1 MQVSFS
7 TNDQL
12 MVMAAHRYSL
22 GRRSYIV
29 GSCIE
34 FLDQVWGQLTVNTQE
49 VILRDTLEALKH
61 SDRGDAGGA
70 MDVRAWQQFVTEHTI
85 RVGK

>member
-34 FLDQVWGQLTVNTQE
+34 FLDEVWDQLKLNTQE
-49 VILRDTLEALKH
+49 VILRDTKEALAH
-61 SDRGDAGGA
+61 SDRGDAGA
-70 MDVRAWQQFVTEHTI
+70 PMDIRAWEQFVIQHPA